1 MKNVQKIILYLTS
14 VLLLG
19 CLGWIFIHAVCAVP
33 QAKNIFKDKNML
45 PVIVAGTLFL
55 LLLFHKLSA
64 VSCSWQKHTL
74 LTGTAVVFLMILI
87 LQFLYLYYVRYWV
100 GYDNLLVLDEAWHMQ
115 KTGHISP
122 DFYDSYFQRYPHNHP
137 IVIVLYWVLWAAGKL
152 GIADLYWTPHLLG
165 LVCMDTA
172 LVFMWKLTCETAD
185 VHRGFLL
192 AVLSLLNPV
201 IYIWMPWHYTTV
213 SLLPFLSAGIYFGWK
228 AWKAEKLSC
237 KTEYAAVTGVLT
249 VLGMRI
255 RVTEAIL
262 LIAFLIMAVCK
273 GGWKK
278 QLLFCV
284 LPFLLMCGM
293 TWTLT
298 GVVRNHYADFDSSD
312 KEFPPAHF
320 VMMGVG
326 GDGTYKKQ
334 DVEFTGAISGEK
346 EKTRA
351 DIQETE
357 KRIRD
362 LGGAGLLS
370 LAGRKM
376 RITWQ
381 DGSCGFQSEWLYP
394 LKDSRIFQY
403 ICGERN
409 DPFLCWAQI
418 FYVLVLFLTIWG
430 TISDMRNGRTGV
442 GLLMRLLLLGN
453 ILFYLGWEAQN
464 RYSIGMNGVLLFLAA
479 EALDGLCT
487 EKAKTAGRSL
497 QKLAEKKNVWRI
509 MTGTMAVILMILLYR
524 PLFTEETSWREFSVR
539 NIYRAGKNLENIV
552 SGERVT
558 QTFTASSAFDC
569 ILVQGYLK
577 NGEVSDGGC
586 QVEIQDETGK
596 TLVSTFLTA
605 QQIAENQLDLSFEP
619 VVPEKETV
627 YTIVIEPRGIRKD
640 HALQLY
646 RFNSSMDLY
655 PNGKLSRNGKE
666 ENGNLIFSVYQI
678 KTGMI
683 FRRNF
688 VK

>member
-55 LLLFHKLSA
+55 LLLFLKLS
-64 VSCSWQKHTL
+64 VISRSWQKHTL
-74 LTGTAVVFLMILI
+74 LRGTVVVFLMILI

-137 IVIVLYWVLWAAGKL
+137 IVIVLYWALWAAGKL

-213 SLLPFLSAGIYFGWK
+213 SLLPFL
-228 AWKAEKLSC
+228 
-237 KTEYAAVTGVLT
+237 
-249 VLGMRI
+249 
-255 RVTEAIL
+255 
-262 LIAFLIMAVCK
+262 
-273 GGWKK
+273 
-278 QLLFCV
+278 
-284 LPFLLMCGM
+284 LMCGM

-298 GVVRNHYADFDSSD
+298 GAVRNHYADFDSSD
-312 KEFPPAHF
+312 KEFPPVHF

-326 GDGTYKKQ
+326 EDGTYKKQ
-334 DVEFTGAISGEK
+334 DVEFTEAISGEK

-351 DIQETE
+351 NLQETE

-376 RITWQ
+376 LITWQ

-403 ICGERN
+403 ICVERN

-479 EALDGLCT
+479 DALDGLCA

-509 MTGTMAVILMILLYR
+509 MTGTMAVILVVLLYR

-678 KTGMI
+678 KTGTI

-688 VK
+688 GK